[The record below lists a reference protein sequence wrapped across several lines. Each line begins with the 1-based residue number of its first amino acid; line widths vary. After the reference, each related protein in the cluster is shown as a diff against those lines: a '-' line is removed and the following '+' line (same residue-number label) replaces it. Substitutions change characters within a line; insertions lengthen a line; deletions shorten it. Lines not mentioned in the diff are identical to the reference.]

1 MSARVRECRTLNTLS
16 EDSPA
21 GAGAT
26 ILPQETLHVSLPDP
40 PPLM

>member
-16 EDSPA
+16 AA

-26 ILPQETLHVSLPDP
+26 VLPQETLHVSLPDP